1 MSDEMTF
8 WVERIYDII
17 NKHTDTDAHTVHFAF
32 TQAAFAPVSWCGA
45 SGASGVRSVNQ
56 IGKL

>member
-17 NKHTDTDAHTVHFAF
+17 NTQHTHLHTHKLHLHEQHLPPFR
-32 TQAAFAPVSWCGA
+32 CGA
-45 SGASGVRSVNQ
+45 SGASGARVNQ